1 MAPRG
6 TAEHMLPCTSTYM
19 FGSRAGAVTSSTPP
33 TVASTTS
40 EPTGIL
46 MTSTDSGA
54 STATLIP
61 PGAVPSGR

>member
-61 PGAVPSGR
+61 PGAVPSR